1 MKLETFIKSQLP
13 IYLPYIL
20 LGGVSIYIF
29 KKYFSS
35 DTITSGGKSFDPS
48 KIKIE
53 PTLLSKSENY
63 LNIVADSQYLAMD
76 MYGTDEDLLFKSLDG
91 LNAEDLK
98 LVNKYFGK
106 RCSRIYLLPGVSQ
119 CISPYLNLFEWY
131 SQELDATD
139 LEKMKAIWLKTGLI

>member
-1 MKLETFIKSQLP
+1 LKLETFIKTQLP

-48 KIKIE
+48 TIKIDI
-53 PTLLSKSENY
+53 PLLSKSENY
-63 LNIVADSQYLAMD
+63 LKLVADSQFLAMD
-76 MYGTDEDLLFKSLDG
+76 KYGTDEDLIFKSLEG

-131 SQELDATD
+131 SQELDASD
-139 LEKMKAIWLKTGLI
+139 LEKIKAIWFKTGLI